1 MVTAP
6 LRDEHNDCGRSFMAT
21 FGTARRIDALG
32 RVVLPADL
40 RKVLSLASGDLLAIE
55 VNGEQ
60 IVLRKAWEQ
69 CVFCDSLDGLVE
81 YREKMVCRSCVETI
95 AVPATAAAV

>member
-1 MVTAP
+1 
-6 LRDEHNDCGRSFMAT
+6 MAT

-55 VNGEQ
+55 VSGDS

-69 CVFCDSLDGLVE
+69 CVFCDAHEQLVE
-81 YREKMVCRSCVETI
+81 YKEKLVCRSCVETLTI
-95 AVPATAAAV
+95 PTPLPA

>member
-1 MVTAP
+1 
-6 LRDEHNDCGRSFMAT
+6 MAT

-40 RKVLSLASGDLLAIE
+40 RRVLSLSSGDLLAIE
-55 VNGEQ
+55 VSGEQ

-69 CVFCDSLDGLVE
+69 CVFCDSYDGLVE
-81 YREKMVCRSCVETI
+81 YREKMVCRTCVDTLT
-95 AVPATAAAV
+95 VPAVAAL